1 MSPDRIVGVDIV
13 RTGGDLSQFAYAL
26 VTIEDGSLRAVKEVS
41 FGGLIRE
48 LWDLRPTVLATDNI
62 LELGGSK
69 KNLMRVLKLLPPD
82 INVVLVNVEAGRSLD
97 LHALA
102 EEVGLTSGR
111 GKLDP
116 FKTALVVA
124 YLAREGYGQKV
135 NIFENKVKIYV
146 YPGRSG
152 VAGGSRTEKFLRNLH
167 GVVSRHVKK
176 IKEALNKSGI
186 DYDLLVRR
194 SSGGIARAVFI
205 AYTTRENLQGVVKPV
220 RGRDVVVRI
229 KPVLSKKFLSDLLKD
244 VSDEGKRY
252 LIAGYDPG
260 MNAGLAII
268 DLDMNP
274 VYITSGRELDRGE
287 ASSIL
292 IKLGHPAVIATD
304 KNPPPEMCRK
314 LAASLGAL
322 LYVPQRSLS
331 TAEKELMVAEFT
343 DLHPSTPVKNTHER
357 DALAAAIKAYSE
369 FQEKMERLSRRLREI
384 GLHDVDM
391 QKYRVKVLMNETIS
405 TIVEEIINE
414 YVGGVGGRDDVPVV
428 RQESPHQA
436 SKAEEIL
443 REKLSGLEREKE
455 LYRRRVLELED
466 LVRELTSR
474 LETVS
479 TELSE
484 KILRDRKVSE
494 LAQRVKRLEARM
506 RALESE
512 NSLIRSR
519 LVNYENAVTKLYT
532 GTHTLIPIHSQKCSK
547 LSRAEGVKTLV
558 IFTYDVTETLK
569 EMQRM
574 VEGGNVA
581 LVLPPTALDLSRRLI
596 EGSLI
601 PAVASEE
608 VIEVNQCLVAV
619 DRNSVNRAIALAP
632 QLAEERRKKVSGL
645 NYEDL
650 AHLLE
655 EYRRGRDLSP
665 VD

>member
-1 MSPDRIVGVDIV
+1 MSPDRVVGVDIV
-13 RTGGDLSQFAYAL
+13 RAGGDLSQFAYAL
-26 VTIEDGSLRAVKEVS
+26 VAIEDGSLRTVKEVS

-48 LWDLRPTVLATDNI
+48 LWDLRPAVLATDNI

-69 KNLMRVLKLLPPD
+69 KNLMRMLKLLPPD

-102 EEVGLTSGR
+102 EEVGLTSGK

-167 GVVSRHVKK
+167 GAVSRHVKK
-176 IKEALNKSGI
+176 IKEALNKSGV

-205 AYTTRENLQGVVKPV
+205 AYTTRENLQGVVKPA

-260 MNAGLAII
+260 MNVGLAVI

-287 ASSIL
+287 VSSIL

-343 DLHPSTPVKNTHER
+343 DLHPSTSVKNAHER

-369 FQEKMERLSRRLREI
+369 FQEKIEKLSRRLKEM
-384 GLHDVDM
+384 GLYEVDM
-391 QKYRVKVLMNETIS
+391 QKYRVKVLMNETLS

-414 YVGGVGGRDDVPVV
+414 YVGDESRKDNVPIA
-428 RQESPHQA
+428 RQDTLPQV
-436 SKAEEIL
+436 SKAEETL
-443 REKLSGLEREKE
+443 RERLSSLEREKE
-455 LYRRRVLELED
+455 LYRQRILELEG
-466 LVRELTSR
+466 VIRKLTSR

-484 KILRDRKVSE
+484 KILKDRKVSE
-494 LAQRVKRLEARM
+494 LAQRVKSLEAHL

-519 LVNYENAVTKLYT
+519 LINYENAVMKLYA
-532 GTHTLIPIHSQKCSK
+532 GTHVLIPIYSQKCSK

-558 IFTYDVTETLK
+558 VFTYDITETLK
-569 EMQRM
+569 EVQRM
-574 VEGGNVA
+574 VEDGNVA
-581 LVLPPTALDLSRRLI
+581 LVLPPTALDLSRQLI
-596 EGSLI
+596 EESLV
-601 PAVASEE
+601 PAVASED
-608 VIEVNQCLVAV
+608 VVEVNQCLVAV
-619 DRNSVNRAIALAP
+619 DRDSVNRAIALAP

-645 NYEDL
+645 SYEDL
-650 AHLLE
+650 VHLVE
-655 EYRRGRDLSP
+655 EYRRSRDLSP